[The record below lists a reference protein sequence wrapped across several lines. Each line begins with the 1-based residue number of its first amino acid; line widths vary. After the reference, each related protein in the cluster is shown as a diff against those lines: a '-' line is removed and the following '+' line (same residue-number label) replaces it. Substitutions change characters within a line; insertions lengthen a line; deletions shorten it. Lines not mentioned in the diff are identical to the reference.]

1 MKTRGKISSFGG
13 DFNDEPIENVSTATT
28 DEQPVNKL
36 QLDTEIVDLQNQIGV
51 YTHDQ
56 AIAQSLWLI
65 NHNLNKNPPAV
76 QVVDSAGTE
85 VEGVVTY
92 DDLDNIRIE
101 FSAPFS
107 GKAYI
112 N

>member
-1 MKTRGKISSFGG
+1 MKVRGKITAYGG
-13 DFNDEPIENVSTATT
+13 DFNDRTVDNVPAATT

-36 QLDTEIVDLQNQIGV
+36 QLEDEITALQDQIGV

-56 AIAQSLWLI
+56 SVASMTWSI

-85 VEGVVTY
+85 CEGVTTY
-92 DDLDNIRIE
+92 DDLDNLTIR